1 MRRTTLCLFTFA
13 LLGSTVGCQALMARP
28 GAQPRSDYAQEKHE
42 RSQKAQAALADNS
55 EKELARCQEAT
66 QTTND
71 KLAEALKKVRG
82 GADGPMGPMPS
93 MVDAVKAL
101 KKEKVSVTIKVLGSP
116 QSPTLMLED
125 SFTKEGQKLAGAPQ
139 AKLMAYAKRSQ
150 KVQPLLTALRDQIN
164 AVNATIGASFQSTS
178 SCTLQAKGLTQ
189 TLAGMENGDEKPTDD
204 LFTVYGKFLAA
215 SQRSQTAA
223 ASSIALVGVLQAAF
237 AGKDTNAIDT
247 LVTGVQKAS
256 DENIEIGPEKAK
268 EVYLLAAKDLRD
280 ACQKQ
285 LDTYYAEHPEAKPG
299 SGPSP
304 CSKEGS
310 QDKGPPPAPGSEEY
324 AALIPGDGPIA
335 AAANSVDALSKGDY
349 LGAMKSAAGLVPGGS
364 ALAGALDSVFKLL

>member
-256 DENIEIGPEKAK
+256 
-268 EVYLLAAKDLRD
+268 
-280 ACQKQ
+280 
-285 LDTYYAEHPEAKPG
+285 
-299 SGPSP
+299 
-304 CSKEGS
+304 
-310 QDKGPPPAPGSEEY
+310 
-324 AALIPGDGPIA
+324 
-335 AAANSVDALSKGDY
+335 
-349 LGAMKSAAGLVPGGS
+349 
-364 ALAGALDSVFKLL
+364 